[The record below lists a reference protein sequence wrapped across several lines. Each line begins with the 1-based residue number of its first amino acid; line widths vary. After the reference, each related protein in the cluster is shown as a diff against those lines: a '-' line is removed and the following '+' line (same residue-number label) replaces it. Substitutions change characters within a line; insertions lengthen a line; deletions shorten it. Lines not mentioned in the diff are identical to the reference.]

1 MFLDRPEYVSQSL
14 ILREL
19 QVLTASYSKQFS
31 LSLDLFSGCL
41 LLLFTLVMHSALFLL
56 FADHIGFR

>member
-1 MFLDRPEYVSQSL
+1 MFLDRPEYVSQSR

-41 LLLFTLVMHSALFLL
+41 LFLFTLVMGTALFLL
-56 FADHIGFR
+56 LAVCIGFR